1 MTQNIVGFIFARG
14 GSKGVPRKN
23 VRLFAGKPL
32 ISHAI
37 QTALNSKYINRVI
50 VSTDDPEI
58 AKIAKEYGAEV
69 PFMRPYDLA
78 GDTSP
83 EWLSWQHAIKM
94 VECEKNEKI
103 DVFVSIP
110 TTAPLRS
117 VEDVD
122 ACISKFLAT
131 DSDIIITVKKS
142 DRSPFFNMVLIDDNG
157 LAKIVIPTAKPMNRR
172 QDAPLVYDITTVAYV
187 AKPAFIMN
195 AHSIFEGN
203 VRTVEIVPER
213 ALDIDTELDFK
224 IAEFLMTQNRDGK
237 QTGRGIYEI
246 N

>member
-1 MTQNIVGFIFARG
+1 MTLNIVGFIFARG

-23 VRLFAGKPL
+23 IRLFAGKPL
-32 ISHAI
+32 IAYAI

-50 VSTDDPEI
+50 VSTDDQEI

-69 PFMRPYDLA
+69 PFMRPHELA

-83 EWLSWQHAIKM
+83 EWLSWQHAIKI
-94 VECEKNEKI
+94 VECETNEKI

-122 ACISKFLAT
+122 ACITKFLAT
-131 DSDIIITVKKS
+131 DSDIVITVKKS
-142 DRSPFFNMVLIDDNG
+142 DRSPFFNMVTLDG
-157 LAKIVIPTAKPMNRR
+157 KGFAKILIPTSKTMNRR

-187 AKPAFIMN
+187 VKPTFIMN
-195 AHSIFEGN
+195 AQSLFEGN
-203 VRTVEIVPER
+203 VQSVEIAPER

-224 IAEFLMTQNRDGK
+224 IAEFLMIQNQVNK
-237 QTGRGIYEI
+237 
-246 N
+246 